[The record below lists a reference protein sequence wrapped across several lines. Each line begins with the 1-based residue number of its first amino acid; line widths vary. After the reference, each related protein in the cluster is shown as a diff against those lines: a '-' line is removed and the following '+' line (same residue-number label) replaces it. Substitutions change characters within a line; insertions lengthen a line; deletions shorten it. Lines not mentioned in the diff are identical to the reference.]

1 MSITNQE
8 MIAEIERYG
17 YRVRVIDDQW
27 VIDDPLDDE
36 QGLHLV
42 ADTLGEA
49 YIEVYDIIHAA
60 REATE

>member
-27 VIDDPLDDE
+27 VVDDPL
-36 QGLHLV
+36 GLHLV
-42 ADTLGEA
+42 TDTLGEA
-49 YIEVYDIIHAA
+49 YIEMYDIIHAA
-60 REATE
+60 KEATE